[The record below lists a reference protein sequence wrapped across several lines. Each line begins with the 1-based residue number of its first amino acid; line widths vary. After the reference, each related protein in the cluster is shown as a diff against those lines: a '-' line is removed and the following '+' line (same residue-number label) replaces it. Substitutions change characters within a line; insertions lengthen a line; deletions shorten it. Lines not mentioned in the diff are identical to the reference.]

1 MTRFKVR
8 CVETVE
14 TEYLIDVE
22 SNEKD
27 PAILLDEWLESGTAA
42 DVVATKLTSQVVKD
56 RDFAVVEVPSVDVKH
71 PAFTA
76 ADRSDEPDAVLND
89 KLCTYIV
96 EAPPKD
102 VMERRTM
109 KVEWRGEEDDG

>member
-14 TEYLIDVE
+14 TEYLIDVD
-22 SNEKD
+22 SKEKD

-42 DVVATKLTSQVVKD
+42 DVVSTKLTSQVVKD
-56 RDFAVVEVPSVDVKH
+56 RDFAVAEVPPADVKH
-71 PAFTA
+71 PAFDA
-76 ADRSDEPDAVLND
+76 ADRSAEADVKLDD
-89 KLCTYIV
+89 RLCTYVV
-96 EAPPKD
+96 EEPPKN

-109 KVEWRGEEDDG
+109 KVEWCGEAQ